1 MGKEAR
7 QLRPPFT
14 GANDV
19 TRKWR
24 PNFFDRRRAAPSGG
38 TTEARRDS
46 ARRAAYP
53 SPTAFPNTLNPTN
66 ATMSR
71 REWATTS
78 GMTLF
83 VRV

>member
-24 PNFFDRRRAAPSGG
+24 PNFLTRSV
-38 TTEARRDS
+38 ARRLGVERG
-46 ARRAAYP
+46 AAAYP
-53 SPTAFPNTLNPTN
+53 SPIAFPNTLKPTN